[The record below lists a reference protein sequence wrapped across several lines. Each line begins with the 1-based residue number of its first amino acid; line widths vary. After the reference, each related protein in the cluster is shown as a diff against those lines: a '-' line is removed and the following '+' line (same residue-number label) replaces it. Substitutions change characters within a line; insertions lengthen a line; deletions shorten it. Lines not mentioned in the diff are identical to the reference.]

1 MATPSSPISFGS
13 SEDKKSLEEN
23 LVLCPKF
30 DANGLIPALAMD
42 ATTKEP
48 LMLAYM
54 NAESLKMTLE
64 LGEAVYYSRSRQE
77 IWHKGATSG
86 HVQKIREIRTDCD
99 QDALILYVEQI
110 GAGACHTGRSTCFY
124 RSVDLESGT
133 DPVALKLTETDLT
146 FDPDAVYGK
155 K

>member
-1 MATPSSPISFGS
+1 MDTPANEISFGPRNN
-13 SEDKKSLEEN
+13 KKDLEEAPTFA
-23 LVLCPKF
+23 PKF
-30 DANGLIPALAMD
+30 DADGLIPAVAMD
-42 ATTKEP
+42 ATTKQP

-54 NAESLKMTLE
+54 NEESLKMTLQ

-86 HVQKIREIRTDCD
+86 HVQKIHQILTDCD
-99 QDALILYVEQI
+99 QDAIILYVEQL

-124 RSVDLESGT
+124 RSVDLSKGAA
-133 DPVALKLTETDLT
+133 PAALSFTETDLT
-146 FDPDAVYGK
+146 FDPDEVYK